1 MGAGIINTR
10 TTVAITVVNTLDIFF
25 YWFIRFI
32 TGMTTPYTIPVLDKA
47 LRLVQALA
55 GKNGETTSAELV
67 RELRISPSTCYRI
80 LQTLVAHNWLR
91 QVGSGRFA
99 FSTGMLPL
107 LRPLSDYQRLF
118 ESLEEPLERVVLET
132 GLTAKISIKQGAQ
145 AVTVFRVESARGLS
159 PSSKVG
165 AAFPL
170 AYGSSG
176 ACLMS
181 GLEDAE
187 IAEILKKSPPEVWR
201 LQTADDVTSRV
212 RSVRKSGTCYDPG
225 HFQSP
230 VHGVSAPVFLEEN
243 QVFAALTLVGWEE
256 DFSGKRLQKLQTLA
270 RSCAASCAG
279 KLKHGGSHD

>member
-1 MGAGIINTR
+1 MSSA
-10 TTVAITVVNTLDIFF
+10 
-25 YWFIRFI
+25 
-32 TGMTTPYTIPVLDKA
+32 YTIPVLEKA
-47 LRLVQALA
+47 LRLLQALA

-91 QVGSGRFA
+91 QAGSGRFA

-107 LRPLSDYQRLF
+107 LRPLSDYQKLF
-118 ESLEEPLERVVLET
+118 ESLQEPLEKLVMET
-132 GLTAKISIKQGAQ
+132 GLTAKISIKQGEQ
-145 AVTVFRVESARGLS
+145 AVTVFRVESPRGLS

-181 GLEDAE
+181 GLDDAE
-187 IAEILKKSPPEVWR
+187 ITAILKISPPEVWR
-201 LQTADDVTSRV
+201 LQTVEDVISRV

-225 HFQSP
+225 QFQSP
-230 VHGVSAPVFLEEN
+230 VHGVSAPVFLTGN
-243 QVFAALTLVGWEE
+243 QVFAALTLVGWKE
-256 DFSGKRLQKLQTLA
+256 DFSGKRLQKLQALA
-270 RSCAASCAG
+270 RSCATNCATR
-279 KLKHGGSHD
+279 LSNTRPND

>member
-1 MGAGIINTR
+1 MKYLTD
-10 TTVAITVVNTLDIFF
+10 IT
-25 YWFIRFI
+25 YWFYCFI
-32 TGMTTPYTIPVLDKA
+32 TGMTSAYTIPVLDKA
-47 LRLVQALA
+47 LRLIQSLA
-55 GKNGETTSAELV
+55 GRNAETTSAELV

-91 QVGSGRFA
+91 QAGSGRYA

-118 ESLEEPLERVVLET
+118 DSLQEPLDLLVKET
-132 GLTAKISIKQGAQ
+132 GLTAKISVKQGEQ
-145 AVTVFRVESARGLS
+145 AVTVFRVESPRGLS

-181 GLEDAE
+181 GLDDEE
-187 IAEILKKSPPEVWR
+187 IALILKTSPQEVWR
-201 LQTADDVTSRV
+201 LQTVEDVTSRV

-225 HFQSP
+225 QFQSP
-230 VHGVSAPVFLEEN
+230 VHGVSAPVFMEEN
-243 QVFAALTLVGWEE
+243 QIFAALTLVGWKE
-256 DFSGKRLQKLQTLA
+256 DFFGKRLQKLQTLA
-270 RSCAASCAG
+270 RSCAASCSA
-279 KLKHGGSHD
+279 KLTKGRPHD